1 MGVVRKQK
9 TKLDSRIS
17 GCVKWQLER
26 YWLDKKSVEQYWKD
40 NIPSPTPAYTDGK
53 AAGNA
58 GRKTENTA
66 LHIGSMEYVTRVERS
81 CKAIERVLKTLD
93 EMDTELI
100 RMVYWKSYK
109 VERAAQELHMSK
121 ATAHRHINAVLFDI
135 AVEMGYITISA

>member
-1 MGVVRKQK
+1 MRKKK
-9 TKLDSRIS
+9 TKLDYRTR
-17 GCVKWQLER
+17 GWVELQLER
-26 YWLDKKSVEQYWKD
+26 YWQERKNVEQYWKD
-40 NIPSPTPAYTDGK
+40 NIPSPTPTYTDCK

-93 EMDTELI
+93 ETDTELI
-100 RMVYWKSYK
+100 RMVYWRSYK

-135 AVEMGYITISA
+135 AVEMGYIAISV